1 MSGAGSV
8 SGSGARSSASDAS
21 FTLGDLIALIERRAG
36 LILKVA
42 LAVMVVTAIV
52 LLMMPTLYTTQAIVT
67 IDTRKNHVADQTAV
81 LSALPTDPAS
91 LQNQLQILYSRD
103 LAAEVIGQLKLYDDP
118 EFNAALNPGILVAF
132 NPRNWSER
140 DLAREKDDVITAF
153 LNRLSVD
160 PLGLSTSIAVTFT
173 ARDPD
178 KAARIAN
185 AISSGSS
192 ARRRTRQPRG

>member
-8 SGSGARSSASDAS
+8 SGSAARGNAPDAS

-42 LAVMVVTAIV
+42 LTVMIATAIV
-52 LLMMPTLYTTQAIVT
+52 LLMLPTLYSTQAIVT
-67 IDTRKNHVADQTAV
+67 IDTRKNNIADQTAV

-103 LAAEVIGQLKLYDDP
+103 LATEVIGQLKLYDDP
-118 EFNAALNPGILVAF
+118 EFNAALNPGLLVAF